1 MKKNNVNNSEV
12 FISLVAI
19 KNTENNTKHLNIK
32 NWLNIASIFLGKSI
46 DKYLP
51 PIFVNSNIQPENI
64 LLFDK
69 FNNNV
74 SIIYTKQSFNFY

>member
-1 MKKNNVNNSEV
+1 MKKNNVNKSEV

-46 DKYLP
+46 AKYLP
-51 PIFVNSNIQPENI
+51 PIFVNNNIQPENI